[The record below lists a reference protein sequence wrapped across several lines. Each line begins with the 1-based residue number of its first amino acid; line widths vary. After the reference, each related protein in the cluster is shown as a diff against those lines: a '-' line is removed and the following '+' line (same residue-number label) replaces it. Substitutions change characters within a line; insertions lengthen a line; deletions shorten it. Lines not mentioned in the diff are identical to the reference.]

1 MSNVSASKVEMLIS
15 KIDRTA
21 KISLKSL
28 ILIFLLSLVLIF
40 WNAMIIYISFYLLLW
55 GIIPVSLII
64 ITIQVLKKYSILESC
79 D

>member
-64 ITIQVLKKYSILESC
+64 ITIQVLKKYSILESY

>member
-15 KIDRTA
+15 KIDKVA

>member
-15 KIDRTA
+15 KIDKVA

-64 ITIQVLKKYSILESC
+64 ITIQVLKKYSILESY